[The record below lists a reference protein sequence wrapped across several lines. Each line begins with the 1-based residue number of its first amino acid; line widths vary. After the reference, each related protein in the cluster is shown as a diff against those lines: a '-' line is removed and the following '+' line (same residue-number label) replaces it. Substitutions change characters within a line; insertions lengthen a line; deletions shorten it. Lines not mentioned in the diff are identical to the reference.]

1 MKTLLFACFFN
12 AANMDLTWFDH
23 LFFFLLGVVF
33 PAMAV
38 MSEKSGAEE
47 DESYIQQLPPKKH
60 IYYSNGLML
69 VIGALMVLTL
79 WNVTYRDFGKLG
91 FQEILISPA
100 VLWIVA
106 GITLI
111 YTGDTLYNVWQSKKE
126 ADKWKDL
133 SHIMPTSWQDYRHFI
148 FLALAAGSCEE
159 IIFRGFM
166 INYVVEMTSSYSFA
180 EALALI
186 IPAFI
191 FSISHIYQGWASV
204 IKIASISLLFGA
216 LYMYTTSL
224 YLVMIIHVL
233 VDLISGAVLVTL
245 SRSK

>member
-1 MKTLLFACFFN
+1 
-12 AANMDLTWFDH
+12 MDLTWFDH

-33 PAMAV
+33 PVMAV

-47 DESYIQQLPPKKH
+47 DEAYLMQLPPKKH

-91 FQEILISPA
+91 FHDILISDGA
-100 VLWIVA
+100 IWIVA
-106 GITLI
+106 GIALI
-111 YTGDTLYNVWQSKKE
+111 YAGDTLFNIWQSRKE
-126 ADKWKDL
+126 ADKWKDMA
-133 SHIMPTSWQDYRHFI
+133 HIMPTSWQDYRHFI
-148 FLALAAGSCEE
+148 FLALAAGTCEE

-166 INYVVEMTSSYSFA
+166 INYVAEMAAGTSFA

-204 IKIASISLLFGA
+204 VKIASISLLFGA
-216 LYMYTTSL
+216 LYMHTSSL
-224 YLVMIIHVL
+224 YLVMIIHAL
-233 VDLISGAVLVTL
+233 VDLISGAVLVAL
-245 SRSK
+245 SKGK